1 MSEETPLTER
11 TLWASKPYERANPVT
26 ERISAELARA
36 LRDSGLVWRP
46 AAGDAFVIDRVE
58 ADDEIFILSDMTV
71 EAHHFPTGTE
81 LGFNGTTEWA
91 LDSVPLE
98 DALWL
103 PQEHQL
109 RELLGVAFVSLTA
122 GAAAGAA
129 AGPTA
134 GHTAGHTAGSAA
146 EPAAG
151 SSGGPAVTVI
161 IDGISRTFDADA
173 TANAYAR
180 ALLALLD
187 SLAAE

>member
-1 MSEETPLTER
+1 MTER
-11 TLWASKPYERANPVT
+11 TLWASNPYERANPVT

-122 GAAAGAA
+122 GAAAG
-129 AGPTA
+129 PTA
-134 GHTAGHTAGSAA
+134 GHTAGHTAGSAVEPAA

-187 SLAAE
+187 SLDAE